1 MIYDIK
7 LFLWRI
13 FYALYIMHYNKNLLE
28 MNIKACSSPNTP
40 KDIFLEKLGTIKSN
54 LTIKQEMDT
63 FLFPYCIFLIQK
75 EIWLKLVIVPIT
87 YSLSYKNK
95 NGKTFL
101 SLSLSYS
108 LSYAIKL
115 TYYLQKLFLY
125 NMANFFIVQNTSLF
139 LYLTLLYF
147 YL

>member
-28 MNIKACSSPNTP
+28 INIKACSP

-63 FLFPYCIFLIQK
+63 FLFSYCIFLIQK

-101 SLSLSYS
+101 SLS